1 MEVIGAWWLPWS
13 SKPVARE
20 QRAVGSIPIHFR
32 QWRINVGDEAG
43 SPHTRIVARR
53 KRHVEREGRGRARC
67 TTLGR
72 NTRRGFAGARDV
84 ARSEGRRVGKECVSA
99 CRYGWSQHHYK

>member
-53 KRHVEREGRGRARC
+53 KRHVESEGSGRARC

-72 NTRRGFAGARDV
+72 NTRRGFAGARDDV
-84 ARSEGRRVGKECVSA
+84 GRASGRERVCQYV
-99 CRYGWSQHHYK
+99 